1 MRRLDRRL
9 GLHLVEGC
17 RNRDDG
23 AGYVDPAEF
32 GLNLPQQRLD
42 DLGARFLGR
51 NALAGGGQIE
61 MARSAHKALE
71 ALGNVSRSKLRLC
84 MGPATYQH
92 VTAPIKVDHAW
103 QDIPP
108 VISLEQAETLTVA
121 TDDSRVRSPKIN
133 PNVHYTPPAAA
144 TTRPTET
151 IRDPATTAGSIV
163 LSTITPACPS
173 NSSALMA
180 TIGISAAIACP
191 SKVAS

>member
-121 TDDSRVRSPKIN
+121 TDDRRRSRASSQRCRFGSGIARVFRQMG
-133 PNVHYTPPAAA
+133 
-144 TTRPTET
+144 RPRCT
-151 IRDPATTAGSIV
+151 IRGRRQPCT
-163 LSTITPACPS
+163 ACPL
-173 NSSALMA
+173 A
-180 TIGISAAIACP
+180 
-191 SKVAS
+191 